1 MKAKKAVKKLMR
13 VEALLSNISELYAAK
28 HSRVRDLL
36 DAARDSVVRAKDA
49 VKVQVSR
56 SVKHRP
62 LKEKPQRPTAKRRKR
77 PPVATKS
84 TGAKRKGVQTV
95 AVRRLSQTA

>member
-1 MKAKKAVKKLMR
+1 MKAKKAVKKLMK

-36 DAARDSVVRAKDA
+36 DAAKDSVVRAKDA

-62 LKEKPQRPTAKRRKR
+62 LKPKPQRSTAKRRKR
-77 PPVATKS
+77 PPVATS
-84 TGAKRKGVQTV
+84 GGAKRKGVQAV